1 VARRARG
8 TDSNPQSRFDRL
20 RYDPTLG
27 GDPPPSVVDDEP
39 APDPRTVLLRDP
51 SRTIVARNDSPDVGF
66 EASINPYRGCE
77 HGCVYCLV
85 PQTPVLHADMSWR
98 PLGDVRHGDVLLGFD
113 ERAARGTIRRIRPA
127 VVEAVWWSRRP
138 ILRMQTENAEVSTTA
153 EHRWLQWGNFRWS
166 RTEQLASGRRLRL
179 LPMAAVE
186 AEDDDYR
193 VGYVAGLSLGDG
205 TFRFEPGWRSD
216 KLGYPQS
223 YWRVAL
229 ADREPL
235 ERLVEYLA
243 GLGVAAAMRPFDG
256 GRSSRKPMHKV
267 EVRALAQLERID
279 KILHVERSSRGYRR
293 GFVAGFFDAEGSS
306 GRSLRFTQ
314 VDIGTLERVLRYA
327 SSLGFEFRIEPR
339 EGRASSMRLVGS
351 IAERIRFFAT
361 VLPAIERKLL
371 AVLGT
376 TRSLLPER
384 VEAIEPAGVHDVVDI
399 QTSTGTFF
407 AAGLATHNCYARP
420 THEYLGWSAGLDF
433 ETKILVKEDAP
444 ALLRK
449 ALSSPRWKPTP
460 LALSGVTDAYQ
471 PAERKLGITRRCLEV
486 LVEFRHPVLVIT
498 KSWTVTRDADLLA
511 ELARYGAASVAL
523 SITSLDAD
531 LQRILE
537 PRAAPPGLRLAAVE
551 RLAAAGVPVGV
562 MVAPI
567 VPGLT
572 DHEIPKILEAA
583 AGAGAG
589 FAGRVVLRLPHG
601 VKELFSEWLE
611 RHFPERKEKVLNRLR
626 SLHGGA
632 LYDSGFGHRQR
643 GSGNYAEQIATLFEV
658 SRRRAGLAARGPEL
672 SCAAFRR
679 PGQQPGL
686 FDPPPC

>member
-1 VARRARG
+1 MATLE
-8 TDSNPQSRFDRL
+8 TD
-20 RYDPTLG
+20 
-27 GDPPPSVVDDEP
+27 
-39 APDPRTVLLRDP
+39 
-51 SRTIVARNDSPDVGF
+51 
-66 EASINPYRGCE
+66 
-77 HGCVYCLV
+77 
-85 PQTPVLHADMSWR
+85 
-98 PLGDVRHGDVLLGFD
+98 
-113 ERAARGTIRRIRPA
+113 
-127 VVEAVWWSRRP
+127 
-138 ILRMQTENAEVSTTA
+138 
-153 EHRWLQWGNFRWS
+153 
-166 RTEQLASGRRLRL
+166 
-179 LPMAAVE
+179 
-186 AEDDDYR
+186 DDDYR

-205 TFRFEPGWRSD
+205 TFRYESGWRSD
-216 KLGYPQS
+216 KLGFPAS

-229 ADREPL
+229 VDREPL

-243 GLGVAAAMRPFDG
+243 GLGVEAAIRPFDG
-256 GRSSRKPMHKV
+256 GRSATKPLHKV
-267 EVRALAQLERID
+267 EVRALAKLERID
-279 KILHVERSSRGYRR
+279 KILHVERSSRSYRR
-293 GFVAGFFDAEGSS
+293 GFVAGFFDAEGSNGS
-306 GRSLRFTQ
+306 SLRVTQ
-314 VDIGTLERVLRYA
+314 VNLGTLERVRGYA

-339 EGRASSMRLVGS
+339 EGRASSMRLIGS
-351 IAERIRFFAT
+351 IAERIRFFA
-361 VLPAIERKLL
+361 VVRPAIERKRG

-384 VEAIEPAGVHDVVDI
+384 VESVENAGIADVVDI

-420 THEYLGWSAGLDF
+420 THEYLGWSPGLDF

-486 LVEFRHPVLVIT
+486 LVEFRNPVLVIT
-498 KSWTVTRDADLLA
+498 KSFTVTRDADLLA
-511 ELARYGAASVAL
+511 ELARHGAVSVAL

-537 PRAAPPGLRLAAVE
+537 PRAAPPRLRLAAVE

-572 DHEIPKILEAA
+572 DHEIPRILEAA
-583 AGAGAG
+583 AAAGAG
-589 FAGRVVLRLPHG
+589 YAGRVVLRLPHG
-601 VKELFSEWLE
+601 VKELFAEWLE
-611 RHFPERKEKVLNRLR
+611 RHFPDRKEKVLNRLR

-643 GSGNYAEQIATLFEV
+643 GSGNYAEQIATLFEI

-672 SCAAFRR
+672 STAAFRR
-679 PGQQPGL
+679 PGLQPGL
-686 FDPPPC
+686 FEWSRELPFRTG